1 VGSPPGR
8 IGFTVRDVQV
18 LRAAG
23 HFAVREGEPNQYREH
38 LRVADLSV
46 GTYSIPVGGKDGQ
59 EPHSEDEIYVVVR
72 GHGRLVSESC
82 ETDIG
87 PGSVIYVKA
96 GDHHQFTDV
105 TEDLSVVVVFAPA
118 ERTRE

>member
-1 VGSPPGR
+1 M
-8 IGFTVRDVQV
+8 QV

-46 GTYSIPVGGKDGQ
+46 GTYCIPVGGKDGQ
-59 EPHSEDEIYVVVR
+59 DPHGEDEIYVVVR
-72 GHGRLVSESC
+72 GRGRLISETGEC
-82 ETDIG
+82 DVG
-87 PGSVIYVKA
+87 PGTVIYVKA
-96 GDHHQFTDV
+96 HESHQFTEV

-118 ERTRE
+118 ERSHE